1 MSKKALGKG
10 LDALLSPEPQKVD
23 GDRDTAQR
31 GEESGVVFIPIS
43 DVVPN
48 PDQPR
53 KAFREESLDELS
65 ESIREKGI
73 IQPIIAEK
81 ADEGTYRIIAG
92 ERRYRAAKKAQLERI
107 PVIIRAFTK
116 EEKLEIALIENVQ
129 RDDLTPIEEAQAYHH
144 LMEVTGIN
152 QEEVAQRV
160 GKKRSTIANSLRLLK
175 MPDDMRTALSE
186 GKITPGHARAILSV
200 VNPAAQKLLFERI
213 VDKNL
218 SVREAERQA
227 GMLNNGK
234 RNQKKGGPAQSPG
247 KKSPELIAIEQQL
260 VEHLG
265 TKVVVRGSND
275 RGKVEIEY
283 YSSDDLERLYE
294 LLAKTKL
301 EL

>member
-23 GDRDTAQR
+23 GDRDTIRR
-31 GEESGVVFIPIS
+31 GEESGVIFIPLS
-43 DVVPN
+43 EVVPN

-53 KAFREESLDELS
+53 KAFKEESLDELA

-81 ADEGTYRIIAG
+81 AEEGTYRIIAG
-92 ERRYRAAKKAQLERI
+92 ERRYRAAKKAELHHI
-107 PVIIRAFTK
+107 PVIIRSFTQ

-129 RDDLTPIEEAQAYHH
+129 RDDLTPIEEAQAYYH
-144 LMEVTGIN
+144 LMDVTGIN
-152 QEEVAQRV
+152 QEDVARRV

-175 MPDDMRTALSE
+175 MPEDMQSALSE
-186 GKITPGHARAILSV
+186 GRITPGHARAILSV
-200 VNPAAQKLLFERI
+200 VNPAEQKLLFDRI
-213 VDKNL
+213 VEKNL

-227 GMLNNGK
+227 GMLNDGK
-234 RNQKKGGPAQSPG
+234 RNEKKDGPARSAGQ
-247 KKSPELIAIEQQL
+247 KSPELITVEQQL

-265 TKVVVRGSND
+265 TKVVIRGSNN

-294 LLAKTKL
+294 LLAGAKL

>member
-1 MSKKALGKG
+1 VSKKALGKG

-23 GDRDTAQR
+23 GDRETARR
-31 GEESGVVFIPIS
+31 GKESGVIFIPIS

-53 KAFREESLDELS
+53 KAFREESLDELA

-81 ADEGTYRIIAG
+81 ADEGMYRIIAG
-92 ERRYRAAKKAQLERI
+92 ERRYRAAKKAQLEHI
-107 PVIIRAFTK
+107 PVIIRSFTK

-144 LMEVTGIN
+144 LMQVTGIN

-186 GKITPGHARAILSV
+186 GKITSGHARAILSV

-227 GMLNNGK
+227 GMLNEGK
-234 RNQKKGGPAQSPG
+234 RNEKEDGPARSPG

-265 TKVVVRGSND
+265 TKVVVRGSNN

-294 LLAKTKL
+294 LLANTKL